1 MKRHGLTTPLLLLIA
16 VTSLSSSCRDARL
29 GRLADRILGENIILP
44 DSLELLNPQ
53 CVADTAWLSSDGK
66 IKLIIHFPEEYCT
79 GCRLSANNLL
89 DSILYILPSS
99 GFAPMVIL
107 GSPDKA
113 AMAAMA
119 CAATAVSVC
128 SSTAYSDPV
137 FEANIET
144 LSNGEII
151 TGPVCAWDPEWIC
164 VYLEPFYD
172 RYVGIFV

>member
-1 MKRHGLTTPLLLLIA
+1 MPGPEARHDGHFSINLHKKYKLQQ
-16 VTSLSSSCRDARL
+16 VNKKN
-29 GRLADRILGENIILP
+29 RILGENIILP

-89 DSILYILPSS
+89 DSILHILPSS

-113 AMAAMA
+113 AVAAMA

-128 SSTAYSDPV
+128 SSTANSNPV

-144 LSNGEII
+144 LSNGEVSA
-151 TGPVCAWDPEWIC
+151 GPLCASGYNWCIYPDG
-164 VYLEPFYD
+164 FYYKGTFD
-172 RYVGIFV
+172 V